1 MDTTVKHKTPF
12 VATRNACKMCAPL
25 GSSLAFK
32 GVEGCTPLIHGSQ
45 GCSTYVRRYL
55 ISHFKEPVDIASS
68 NFTQEATIFGGGIN
82 LKLALDNVK
91 SQYKPKIIGI
101 STTCLSETIGDD
113 VSSILKDYRNTP
125 GNEDTAYVHAQT
137 PSYQGSHAD
146 GFHEAVASLVK
157 QFARSGE
164 SNDKTVLLGGLMS
177 PADLRYLK
185 EVMQAMQMPF
195 VLLPDYSETMDNPH
209 WDEYKL
215 IPEGGT
221 TIAEMA
227 EMGSAKAF
235 IQFGEVLN
243 KGRLAGRVNSGHKV
257 VAAGDILQKEFS
269 VPGYH
274 IPFPIGID
282 NSDLFFDALK
292 NISSRELPPE
302 IAKERGR
309 LVDAY
314 VDGHKY
320 IFGKK
325 AMVYGEEDF
334 VIALTG
340 FLTEI
345 GIDPVI
351 IATGGESKLF
361 EQRIRE
367 KTGTKNSIVLS
378 GGDFEQMA
386 EYARQI
392 GLDLIVGHS
401 KGYYIARELGIPMV
415 RVGFPVHDRV
425 GGQRLLHLGYRGTN
439 QLFDTIVNA
448 VIQQKQDNSPVGYKY
463 M

>member
-1 MDTTVKHKTPF
+1 MDAKVINKTPF
-12 VATRNACKMCAPL
+12 VSTRNACKMCAPL

-68 NFTQEATIFGGGIN
+68 NFTQEATIFGGGTN

-113 VSSILKDYRNTP
+113 VSSILMDYREIP
-125 GNEDTAYVHAQT
+125 GNENTAYVHAQT

-146 GFHEAVASLVK
+146 GFHEAIAALVK
-157 QFARSGE
+157 QFARRGE
-164 SNDKTVLLGGLMS
+164 ANGKTVLLGGLMS

-221 TIAEMA
+221 TMEEME
-227 EMGSAKAF
+227 EMGNARAF

-243 KGRLAGRVNSGHKV
+243 KGRLAGRVSGSHHV
-257 VAAGDILQKEFS
+257 VSAGDILQKEFS
-269 VPGYH
+269 VTGYH

-292 NISSRELPPE
+292 NISGKELPAE

-309 LVDAY
+309 LIDAY

-367 KTGTKNSIVLS
+367 KTGTENSIVLS

-415 RVGFPVHDRV
+415 RVGFPVHDRE
-425 GGQRLLHLGYRGTN
+425 GGQRLLHLGYRGSN